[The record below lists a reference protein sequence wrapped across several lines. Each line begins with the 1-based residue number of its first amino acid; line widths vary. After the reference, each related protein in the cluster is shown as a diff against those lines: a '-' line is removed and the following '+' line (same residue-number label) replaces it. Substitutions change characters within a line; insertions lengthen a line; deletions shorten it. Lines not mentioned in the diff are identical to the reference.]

1 MRWFLESQD
10 LQSKR
15 IPYSELF
22 PDPLQHLVNDW
33 PKVTAEQFTFPKFP
47 QGLTTTM
54 IKDSEVFK
62 TPNLKQSV
70 NIFPPAAFLRACR
83 CQGTLCHFKSEGG
96 TFLHPP
102 KFFDHSTL
110 SCWASYGITSSLYCN
125 KRVKS
130 NKVKVKL
137 LSRVQLFATP
147 WTVAYQAPP
156 SMGFPRQEC
165 WSGLPFPSPGDLPDP
180 GVEPRSPALLAEAL
194 LSEPPGKPLR
204 AIKET
209 LTQWTSQP
217 APEAQMNW
225 ANLEDNSVGWSLRYP
240 GLFCMP
246 LLAKNFN

>member
-110 SCWASYGITSSLYCN
+110 SC
-125 KRVKS
+125 
-130 NKVKVKL
+130 
-137 LSRVQLFATP
+137 
-147 WTVAYQAPP
+147 
-156 SMGFPRQEC
+156 
-165 WSGLPFPSPGDLPDP
+165 
-180 GVEPRSPALLAEAL
+180 
-194 LSEPPGKPLR
+194 
-204 AIKET
+204 
-209 LTQWTSQP
+209 
-217 APEAQMNW
+217 
-225 ANLEDNSVGWSLRYP
+225 
-240 GLFCMP
+240 
-246 LLAKNFN
+246 